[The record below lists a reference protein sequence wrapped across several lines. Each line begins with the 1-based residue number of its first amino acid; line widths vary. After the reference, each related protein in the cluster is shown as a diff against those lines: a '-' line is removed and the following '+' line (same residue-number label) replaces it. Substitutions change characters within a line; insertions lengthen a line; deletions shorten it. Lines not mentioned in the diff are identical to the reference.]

1 VVEETAEID
10 DGHLDLYSL
19 ELSNVWQLALGLR
32 TIRNG
37 THGAWDEVRTARGT
51 EFEIRT
57 RVPREVNADGEIV
70 TETPAV
76 FRVQPKAL
84 TVFAPRRGGRDGG

>member
-1 VVEETAEID
+1 
-10 DGHLDLYSL
+10 
-19 ELSNVWQLALGLR
+19 
-32 TIRNG
+32 
-37 THGAWDEVRTARGT
+37 VRTARGT

-57 RVPREVNADGEIV
+57 RERREVNADGEIV